1 MKQKVVILQTRP
13 PVPPVS
19 PAAQR
24 KVVTAN
30 QQAIDAL
37 PLNSGTWRVQGVPG
51 LYVRCRAKSKSFLLQ
66 RRVRGKLVKYTL
78 GPMPLKLA
86 RAEALKLWHQL
97 RPAPVG
103 GKKTLEQALA
113 EYLGQRPLS
122 PKTRAIYQY
131 NAERYLADWM
141 ARPLEEIGQ
150 DRAGV
155 RALYHRLVKRH
166 GLATASQVIRMLSA
180 IYRYAR
186 KVDPELPECP
196 TVAVTLA
203 PIKPRDWALSD
214 EELKA
219 WWQAVQRLNPIKRT
233 WWLVCL
239 LTGARRASIEALAWK
254 DIDFNRKTI
263 RSRVTKGDRPYVVP
277 AADRLIALLEE
288 YRRNPEVPPSEWVF
302 PSPRDPGRHMV
313 NVRDEK
319 RGVASAHHL
328 RHTFRTVL
336 AELGASPDQA
346 RLLMGHSLG
355 GDVSRGYITAPL
367 LVESLRPLANA
378 VAEKYARLLGWNE
391 QEG

>member
-1 MKQKVVILQTRP
+1 MRQKLLTLQPRP
-13 PVPPVS
+13 AVPPVS
-19 PAAQR
+19 PAAAR
-24 KVVTAN
+24 KLVPAN

-51 LYVRCRAKSKSFLLQ
+51 LYVRCRATSKSFLLQ
-66 RRVRGKLVKYTL
+66 RRVRGVLVKRTL
-78 GPMPLKLA
+78 GPMPLKAA

-97 RPAPVG
+97 RPTPTG

-113 EYLGQRPLS
+113 EYFEQRPLS
-122 PKTRAIYQY
+122 AKTRAIYQY
-131 NAERYLADWM
+131 NAERYLSDWK
-141 ARPLEEIGQ
+141 ARPLEQIGQ

-155 RALYHRLVKRH
+155 RALYHRLVERH

-180 IYRYAR
+180 VYRYAR

-203 PIKPRDWALSD
+203 PIKPRDWALSE
-214 EELKA
+214 EELRA

-239 LTGARRASIEALAWK
+239 LTGARQASIEALAWG

-263 RSRVTKGDRPYVVP
+263 RFRVTKGDRPYVAP

-288 YRRNPEVPPSEWVF
+288 YRRNPETPPSEWVF
-302 PSPRDPGRHMV
+302 PSPRDPRQHLV
-313 NVRDEK
+313 KVRDEK

-336 AELGASPDQA
+336 AELGATPDQA

-367 LVESLRPLANA
+367 LVESLRPVANA
-378 VAEKYARLLGWNE
+378 VAERYAAILGWE
-391 QEG
+391 

>member
-1 MKQKVVILQTRP
+1 MRQKLLTLQPRP
-13 PVPPVS
+13 AVPPVS
-19 PAAQR
+19 PAAAR
-24 KVVTAN
+24 KLVPAN

-51 LYVRCRAKSKSFLLQ
+51 LYVRCRATSKSFLLQ
-66 RRVRGKLVKYTL
+66 RRVRGVLVKRTL
-78 GPMPLKLA
+78 GPMPLKAA

-97 RPAPVG
+97 RPTPTG

-113 EYLGQRPLS
+113 EYFEQRPLS
-122 PKTRAIYQY
+122 AKTRAIYQY
-131 NAERYLADWM
+131 NAERYLSDWK
-141 ARPLEEIGQ
+141 ARPLEQIGQ

-155 RALYHRLVKRH
+155 RALYHRLVERH

-180 IYRYAR
+180 VYRYAR

-203 PIKPRDWALSD
+203 PIKPRDWALSE
-214 EELKA
+214 EELRA

-239 LTGARRASIEALAWK
+239 LTGARQASIEALAWG
-254 DIDFNRKTI
+254 DIDFNRRTI
-263 RSRVTKGDRPYVVP
+263 RFRVTKGDRPYVAP

-288 YRRNPEVPPSEWVF
+288 YRRNPETPPSEWVF
-302 PSPRDPGRHMV
+302 PSPRDPRQHLV
-313 NVRDEK
+313 KVRDEK
-319 RGVASAHHL
+319 RGVVSAHHL

-336 AELGASPDQA
+336 AELGATPDQA

-367 LVESLRPLANA
+367 LVESLRPVANA
-378 VAEKYARLLGWNE
+378 VAERYAAILGWE
-391 QEG
+391 

>member
-1 MKQKVVILQTRP
+1 MRQKVLTMQPRP
-13 PVPPVS
+13 AVPPVS
-19 PAAQR
+19 PAVAR
-24 KVVTAN
+24 KLVPAN

-51 LYVRCRAKSKSFLLQ
+51 LYVRCRATSKSFLLQ
-66 RRVRGKLVKYTL
+66 RRVRGVLVKRTL
-78 GPMPLKLA
+78 GPMPLKAA

-97 RPAPVG
+97 RPTPTG

-113 EYLGQRPLS
+113 EYFEQRPLS
-122 PKTRAIYQY
+122 AKTRAIYQY
-131 NAERYLADWM
+131 NAERYLSDWK
-141 ARPLEEIGQ
+141 ARPLEQIGQ

-155 RALYHRLVKRH
+155 RALYHRLVERH

-180 IYRYAR
+180 VYRYAR

-203 PIKPRDWALSD
+203 PIKPRDWALSE
-214 EELKA
+214 EELRA

-239 LTGARRASIEALAWK
+239 LTGARQASIEALAWG

-263 RSRVTKGDRPYVVP
+263 RFRVTKGDRPYVAP

-288 YRRNPEVPPSEWVF
+288 YRRNPETPPSEWVF
-302 PSPRDPGRHMV
+302 PSPRDPRQHLV
-313 NVRDEK
+313 KVRDEK

-336 AELGASPDQA
+336 AELGATPDQA

-367 LVESLRPLANA
+367 LVESLRPVANA
-378 VAEKYARLLGWNE
+378 VAERYAAILGWE
-391 QEG
+391 

>member
-1 MKQKVVILQTRP
+1 MRQKVLTMQPRP
-13 PVPPVS
+13 AVPPVS
-19 PAAQR
+19 PAAAR
-24 KVVTAN
+24 KLVPAN

-51 LYVRCRAKSKSFLLQ
+51 LYVRCRATSKSFLLQ
-66 RRVRGKLVKYTL
+66 RRVRGVLVKRTL
-78 GPMPLKLA
+78 GPMPLKAA
-86 RAEALKLWHQL
+86 RTEALKLWHQL
-97 RPAPVG
+97 RPTPTG

-113 EYLGQRPLS
+113 EYFEQRPLS
-122 PKTRAIYQY
+122 AKTRAIYQY
-131 NAERYLADWM
+131 NAERYLSDWK
-141 ARPLEEIGQ
+141 ARPLEQIGQ

-155 RALYHRLVKRH
+155 RALYHRLVERH

-180 IYRYAR
+180 VYRYAR

-203 PIKPRDWALSD
+203 PIKPRDWALSE
-214 EELKA
+214 EELRA

-239 LTGARRASIEALAWK
+239 LTGARQASIEALAWG

-263 RSRVTKGDRPYVVP
+263 RFRVTKGDRPYVAP

-288 YRRNPEVPPSEWVF
+288 YRRNPETPPSEWVF
-302 PSPRDPGRHMV
+302 PSPRDPRQHLV
-313 NVRDEK
+313 KVRDEK

-336 AELGASPDQA
+336 AELGATPDQA

-367 LVESLRPLANA
+367 LVESLRPVANA
-378 VAEKYARLLGWNE
+378 VAERYAAILGWE
-391 QEG
+391 

>member
-1 MKQKVVILQTRP
+1 MRQKVLTMQPRP
-13 PVPPVS
+13 AVPPVS
-19 PAAQR
+19 PAVAR
-24 KVVTAN
+24 KLVPAN

-51 LYVRCRAKSKSFLLQ
+51 LYVRCRATSKSFLLQ
-66 RRVRGKLVKYTL
+66 RRVRGMLVKRTL
-78 GPMPLKLA
+78 GPMPLKAA

-97 RPAPVG
+97 RPTPTG

-113 EYLGQRPLS
+113 EYFEQRPLS
-122 PKTRAIYQY
+122 AKTRAIYQY
-131 NAERYLADWM
+131 NAERYLSDWK
-141 ARPLEEIGQ
+141 ARPLEQIGQ

-155 RALYHRLVKRH
+155 RALYHRLVERH

-180 IYRYAR
+180 VYRYAR

-203 PIKPRDWALSD
+203 PIKPRDWALSE
-214 EELKA
+214 EELRA

-239 LTGARRASIEALAWK
+239 LTGARQASIEALAWG

-263 RSRVTKGDRPYVVP
+263 RFRVTKGDRPYVAP

-288 YRRNPEVPPSEWVF
+288 YRRNPETPPSEWVF
-302 PSPRDPGRHMV
+302 PSPRDPRQHLV
-313 NVRDEK
+313 KVRDEK

-336 AELGASPDQA
+336 AELGATPDQA

-367 LVESLRPLANA
+367 LVESLRPVANA
-378 VAEKYARLLGWNE
+378 VAERYAAILGWE
-391 QEG
+391 